1 MLREHGAGVYLAA
14 VSGGADSTAL
24 LAALTAVR
32 DRGAEGAFDL
42 RCIHVEHGIRP
53 AAESRGDAD
62 FVRSLCEQFNIPC
75 RIVSIPPG
83 KIAAVAQANG
93 LGIEAA
99 ARLYRRRA
107 WFREARRIEAN
118 GGVPVRIVTAHTAD
132 DALETA
138 LMRIFRGAGPAGLA
152 AMPVKSGRLLRP
164 LLALGRVNV
173 IAYLNAKNIP
183 WREDSTNA
191 DIRFFR
197 NRIRRRLVPLLN
209 ESFPCWKSGLAALAE
224 TQSLAAACIQDQARR
239 IPWTAAR
246 FGLAANAEAFFAQ
259 SAIVREES
267 LFQGI
272 DRLLAGFGNVPVKRS
287 TVRRFCEGQVKAAD
301 LGPLWV
307 RLAGGEVLLMK
318 KPESAEYGFS
328 LLIKEPGFYNL
339 KRVRITVKP
348 YGSGEENVAEGFAAL
363 LPMVLRQSFS
373 GEYIVKSGRK
383 TRARNLGTDGGS
395 VLSAVDRL
403 GTAAFIGSGGLIHG
417 RGIPAQKP
425 PLPEQECFCVVTVQA
440 RSRNRGAD

>member
-24 LAALTAVR
+24 LAALSAI
-32 DRGAEGAFDL
+32 RGRVVEGAFDL

-53 AAESRGDAD
+53 AVESRGDAD

-83 KIAAVAQANG
+83 KILAAAQAKG

-107 WFREARRIEAN
+107 WFREARRVEAAC
-118 GGVPVRIVTAHTAD
+118 GIPVRIVTAHTAD

-152 AMPVKSGRLLRP
+152 AMPVSRGRLLRP

-183 WREDSTNA
+183 WREDSTNT
-191 DIRFFR
+191 DIQFFR
-197 NRIRRRLVPLLN
+197 NRIRRCLVPLLN
-209 ESFPCWKSGLAALAE
+209 ESFPCWKSGLATLAE

-239 IPWTAAR
+239 IAWTAAR

-259 SAIVREES
+259 SAIVREEA

-272 DRLLAGFGNVPVKRS
+272 DRLLTGCGNVPVKRS
-287 TVRRFCEGQVKAAD
+287 TVRRFCAGQVKAAD

-307 RLAGGEVLLMK
+307 RLAGGEVLLME

-339 KRVRITVKP
+339 KRVRIMVKP
-348 YGSGEENVAEGFAAL
+348 YGCGEENLAEGFFAL
-363 LPMVLRQSFS
+363 LPLVLRHSFS
-373 GEYIVKSGRK
+373 GDYIVQSGRK
-383 TRARNLGTDGGS
+383 IRARNLGTDGGS

-417 RGIPAQKP
+417 RDMPAQKP
-425 PLPEQECFCVVTVQA
+425 PQQECFCVVRVQA
-440 RSRNRGAD
+440 ISHNRSAG